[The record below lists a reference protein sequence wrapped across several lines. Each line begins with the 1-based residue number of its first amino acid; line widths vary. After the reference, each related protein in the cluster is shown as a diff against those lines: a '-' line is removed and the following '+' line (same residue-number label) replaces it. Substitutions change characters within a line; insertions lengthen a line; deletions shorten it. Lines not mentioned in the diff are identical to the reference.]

1 MENEFAKETNI
12 KVVEAPNLT
21 DPAVKEIA
29 FALGRFRIKNITKI
43 AIREDVT
50 GFEHRPI
57 KEGLAIEWNYSG
69 KKDKPSYIVLMFVRF
84 DDKEDEFKYELVADR
99 FKYLTSENIEQ
110 FKELINVAELII
122 KEEYK
127 EEDYE

>member
-29 FALGRFRIKNITKI
+29 FTLGRLRIKNITKI
-43 AIREDVT
+43 AMKEDVV
-50 GFEHRPI
+50 GYEHRPV
-57 KEGLAIEWNYSG
+57 KEGLAIEWNCSD
-69 KKDKPSYIVLMFVRF
+69 KKDKPSYIVLMFVYF
-84 DDKEDEFKYELVADR
+84 DDKEDEFKYEFVADR

-110 FKELINVAELII
+110 FKDVTNIAELII